1 MYNMDNKQKI
11 KNIKDLEYNYLLNQ
25 KNIVMVI
32 IGTAIIAVLFTE
44 SYSLTIPQHIV
55 LIFLTIMGVHLWL
68 RCTQKLNIIKQ
79 DILKL

>member
-1 MYNMDNKQKI
+1 MDNKQKI